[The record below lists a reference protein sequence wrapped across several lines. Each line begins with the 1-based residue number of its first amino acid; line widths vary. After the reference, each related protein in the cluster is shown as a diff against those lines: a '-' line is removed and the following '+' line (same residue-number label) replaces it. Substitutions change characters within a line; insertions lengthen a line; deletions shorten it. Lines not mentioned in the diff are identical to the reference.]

1 MTIKGKIFK
10 IMDLQKVSDSFQKR
24 EFVLEYSE
32 NPLYPQFVLFQA
44 TQKKVEI
51 LNAFKVGDFV
61 QVEFN
66 LRGRE
71 WISPSGEK
79 KYFNSLEAWK
89 IEKGQIGST
98 ETKQPEPL
106 VTKEQGDDLP
116 F

>member
-1 MTIKGKIFK
+1 M
-10 IMDLQKVSDSFQKR
+10 VVN
-24 EFVLEYSE
+24 VLDYSE
-32 NPLYPQFVLFQA
+32 IAVYPQFVLFQT

-51 LNAFKVGDFV
+51 LISFKVGDFV

-71 WISPSGEK
+71 WISPSGEY

-89 IEKGQIGST
+89 IVGST

-106 VTKEQGDDLP
+106 QTQQQEDDLP
-116 F
+116 PF